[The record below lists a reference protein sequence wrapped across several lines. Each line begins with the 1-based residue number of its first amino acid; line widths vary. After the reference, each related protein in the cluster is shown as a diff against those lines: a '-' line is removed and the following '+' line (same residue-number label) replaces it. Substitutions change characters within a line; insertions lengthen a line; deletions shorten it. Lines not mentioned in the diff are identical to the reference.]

1 MPNISENKE
10 SFYFDMVVDKH
21 STLTTQH
28 YHNSFEV
35 YYLKVGRCNYFID
48 NRSYDMKV
56 GDIVLIPK
64 GVIHR
69 TNYDPQ
75 LPHTRMLI
83 NCSND
88 YIPRSVLPLIPSM
101 IYLYRNPDISAEAE
115 KLFSRIAEEYERTD
129 DFREEA
135 LRCLS
140 YELFFLLAR
149 NMNHR
154 KEADTGTPF
163 IEETVKFIQKNYM
176 NEINLSDVARIH
188 SVSPEHLSRTF
199 KRETG
204 FGFSEYVT
212 LVRLQRAEYLLKN
225 EPGKSVC
232 EVAYAAGFNDSNYFS
247 DKFKRFY
254 GTSPSKFKSKISP
267 PSKRRG
273 EK

>member
-1 MPNISENKE
+1 M
-10 SFYFDMVVDKH
+10 
-21 STLTTQH
+21 
-28 YHNSFEV
+28 
-35 YYLKVGRCNYFID
+35 
-48 NRSYDMKV
+48 
-56 GDIVLIPK
+56 
-64 GVIHR
+64 
-69 TNYDPQ
+69 
-75 LPHTRMLI
+75 
-83 NCSND
+83 
-88 YIPRSVLPLIPSM
+88 LPLIPSM
-101 IYLYRNPDISAEAE
+101 IYLYRSPDLSFEIE
-115 KLFSRIAEEYERTD
+115 KIFARIAEEYERND
-129 DFREEA
+129 DFRDEA
-135 LRCLS
+135 LRCLT

-149 NMNHR
+149 NMSR
-154 KEADTGTPF
+154 RTEADTGTLF

-254 GTSPSKFKSKISP
+254 GTSPSKFKSRISP
-267 PSKRRG
+267 ASKRRG

>member
-1 MPNISENKE
+1 MTSSDNKE
-10 SFYFDMVVDKH
+10 LFYFHAAVDKQ
-21 STLTTQH
+21 STQTTQH
-28 YHNSFEV
+28 YHNSFEI
-35 YYLKVGRCNYFID
+35 YYLKDGHCNYFID
-48 NRSYDMKV
+48 NRSYDARV

-69 TNYDPQ
+69 TNYD
-75 LPHTRMLI
+75 LTATHTRMLI
-83 NCSND
+83 NCSED

-101 IYLYRNPDISAEAE
+101 IYLYRNPDITAEAE
-115 KLFSRIAEEYERTD
+115 KLLYRIAEEYERD
-129 DFREEA
+129 DAFREDA
-135 LRCLS
+135 LRCLT

-154 KEADTGTPF
+154 TEADTGTLF

-176 NEINLSDVARIH
+176 GEINLSDMAKIH

-225 EPGKSVC
+225 EPGKSIC

-254 GTSPSKFKSKISP
+254 GVSPSRFKSKISH
-267 PSKRRG
+267 PSKRRD
-273 EK
+273 KL